1 MQDFSNLVEEVENTL
16 IPYFRK
22 IEKRALFNQEKVLN
36 AFHHVKASESDLQ
49 GSTGYGYDDFGRDH
63 LEQIYAHTFKADDA
77 LVSCLLYTSPSP
89 RDKRQSRMPSSA

>member
-49 GSTGYGYDDFGRDH
+49 GLRVMDMMILGET
-63 LEQIYAHTFKADDA
+63 I
-77 LVSCLLYTSPSP
+77 
-89 RDKRQSRMPSSA
+89 